1 MTSTR
6 TTRPPQSDGT
16 SWAEDL
22 DLARRAASGDRASR
36 RVVAT
41 RLMDR
46 ARSTVFYLASDD
58 PDAED
63 YAQLAILEVLR
74 SAGNFRG
81 ECSLERWADR
91 IVVRTAMRHIKRRRW
106 RGNVVALDPDVERQ
120 PQRTGRDEPERRQV
134 SRRLAEV
141 LGGLSPERRAVVM
154 LQLVYGHSIAEIAEI
169 TASKPNTVRDRLR
182 LGRKQLRKVLARDP
196 LFKEWMN
203 EGGS

>member
-1 MTSTR
+1 MAGTKTN
-6 TTRPPQSDGT
+6 PQAAN

-22 DLARRAASGDRASR
+22 ELTRRAADGDRASR

-41 RLMDR
+41 RLMER
-46 ARSTVFYLASDD
+46 ARSTVFYLASED

-63 YAQLAILEVLR
+63 YAQLAIIEVLR

-106 RGNVVALDPDVERQ
+106 RGTVVALDPEVERR
-120 PQRTGRDEPERRQV
+120 PQRAGRDEPERRQV

-141 LGGLSPERRAVVM
+141 LGSLSPERRAVVV
-154 LQLVYGHSIAEIAEI
+154 LQLIYGHSIAEIADI
-169 TASKPNTVRDRLR
+169 TDTKPNTVRDRLR
-182 LGRKQLRKVLARDP
+182 LGRKQLRKTLARDP
-196 LFKEWMN
+196 LFREWMN
-203 EGGS
+203 EGDS